1 MGQAGETRPD
11 RSSQGPPEAAAS
23 ITMTESHYQVEV
35 HRLRRRFADALRQEV
50 AETVSNPA
58 EVEEETRHLLNV
70 LAWCGQSPA

>member
-1 MGQAGETRPD
+1 
-11 RSSQGPPEAAAS
+11 
-23 ITMTESHYQVEV
+23 MTESHYQVEV